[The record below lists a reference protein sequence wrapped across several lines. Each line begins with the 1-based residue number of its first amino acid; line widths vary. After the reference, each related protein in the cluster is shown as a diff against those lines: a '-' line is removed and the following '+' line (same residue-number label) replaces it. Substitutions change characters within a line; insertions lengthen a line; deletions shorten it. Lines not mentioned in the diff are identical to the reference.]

1 MNTASQTLSLQNQ
14 FSLRWIVA
22 ALLILLA
29 VGSSHAQDRRSAT
42 AQLHI
47 SVIVVPILQAQQSVQ
62 AVQRGTG
69 VRAAV
74 SYQLQPVVLKETR
87 EIRDKLTTS
96 RLVGK
101 ESAVLETVTS
111 VVE

>member
-1 MNTASQTLSLQNQ
+1 MNSASQTLSVQKQ
-14 FSLRWIVA
+14 FSLRWLVA

-62 AVQRGTG
+62 TVQGSIERP
-69 VRAAV
+69 APV
-74 SYQLQPVVLKETR
+74 SYHLQPVALKETR
-87 EIRDKLTTS
+87 EIRDKSATT

-101 ESAVLETVTS
+101 DSTVLETVTR

>member
-1 MNTASQTLSLQNQ
+1 MNSASQTLSVQKQ
-14 FSLRWIVA
+14 FSLRWVVA

-29 VGSSHAQDRRSAT
+29 VGSSHAQNRRSAT

-62 AVQRGTG
+62 AVQSAVDRP
-69 VRAAV
+69 AAV
-74 SYQLQPVVLKETR
+74 SCHLQPVVLKETR
-87 EIRDKLTTS
+87 EIRDKSTT
-96 RLVGK
+96 RQLVGK
-101 ESAVLETVTS
+101 ESAVLETVTN